1 MKIDPFVYMSIV
13 DLKDKLE
20 KMNKSQQIE
29 LARMLIHEY
38 RVTYDENQNGI
49 FINMSELPPSILE
62 KIRSF
67 LKYIELQEENI
78 TNVEREMNGLKDTF
92 FKTE

>member
-1 MKIDPFVYMSIV
+1 MKIGLFVYMSIV

-49 FINMSELPPSILE
+49 FINMSELPPSILD
-62 KIRSF
+62 KVRSF

>member
-1 MKIDPFVYMSIV
+1 MKIGLFVYMSIV

>member
-1 MKIDPFVYMSIV
+1 MSIV

-29 LARMLIHEY
+29 LARMLIQEY

>member
-1 MKIDPFVYMSIV
+1 MKIGLFVYMSIV

-20 KMNKSQQIE
+20 KMNKAQQIE
-29 LARMLIHEY
+29 LARMLINEY

-67 LKYIELQEENI
+67 LKYIVLQEENI
-78 TNVEREMNGLKDTF
+78 SNVEREMNGLKDTF

>member
-1 MKIDPFVYMSIV
+1 MKIGLFVYMSIV

-49 FINMSELPPSILE
+49 FINMSELSPIILE
-62 KIRSF
+62 KIRTF